1 MLPNRYH
8 HRRLLRC
15 IFVRSFA
22 SLRMTG
28 KAKND
33 TSLSNSIANTN
44 IFGHFRKNSSPRP
57 ISTSQLRTSLFL
69 HFWPINLIVYKG
81 SYCVNHMRDLILEQ
95 VSRLDAFSVYLFRGS
110 LNSHALGRT
119 TVTREPRPFRS
130 SRTRNRF
137 PQISCAHTG

>member
-1 MLPNRYH
+1 MLLLRYH
-8 HRRLLRC
+8 HQRPC
-15 IFVRSFA
+15 VE
-22 SLRMTG
+22 TG
-28 KAKND
+28 
-33 TSLSNSIANTN
+33 SIRAGLNYSTANTN
-44 IFGHFRKNSSPRP
+44 TFGYFEKYSSPRP
-57 ISTSQLRTSLFL
+57 ISTSQLKTLLSV
-69 HFWPINLIVYKG
+69 HFWPINLMVYKG

-137 PQISCAHTG
+137 PQISYAHTG